1 MLALPDIPFAEIA
14 VRLFSH
20 AQSARAAAS
29 CGEVWAARYGAA
41 GTGHAAA
48 MLAEDAEIAGK
59 LYQFFRDAAPHEDLI
74 RDFLAGLAAGL
85 PPKREDAAA

>member
-1 MLALPDIPFAEIA
+1 MPKLPDAPFAEIA

-59 LYQFFRDAAPHEDLI
+59 LYQFFRDAAPHEELI
-74 RDFLAGLAAGL
+74 RDFLAGLGSVAPDREERAA
-85 PPKREDAAA
+85 

>member
-1 MLALPDIPFAEIA
+1 MLALPDISFAEIA

-48 MLAEDAEIAGK
+48 MLAEDAEIAGR
-59 LYQFFRDAAPHEDLI
+59 LYQFFRDAAPHEELI
-74 RDFLAGLAAGL
+74 RDFLAGLGAAA
-85 PPKREDAAA
+85 PKREDAAA